1 MRVVLIDE
9 DSSGRS
15 FYVQPTQGGLRHYFW
30 IREMSVSAGV
40 DALTRLQVGPPHH
53 HLAEVVVNT
62 HTSFPPVDSRISHKL
77 FPTEF
82 LTRANVEGSSA
93 SPSAHAKSTLGAA
106 TVSCS
111 VFFEWRAEV
120 LAPPNTHENWEPPPL
135 QAACV
140 APPSLAARAGV
151 SDSTL
156 SMLAAMAAALPAHA
170 GLPPG
175 GKPPTQP

>member
-111 VFFEWRAEV
+111 VFLSGARRCWR
-120 LAPPNTHENWEPPPL
+120 LLTHTKTGSHPP
-135 QAACV
+135 CRR
-140 APPSLAARAGV
+140 RA
-151 SDSTL
+151 S
-156 SMLAAMAAALPAHA
+156 HRRR
-170 GLPPG
+170 
-175 GKPPTQP
+175 